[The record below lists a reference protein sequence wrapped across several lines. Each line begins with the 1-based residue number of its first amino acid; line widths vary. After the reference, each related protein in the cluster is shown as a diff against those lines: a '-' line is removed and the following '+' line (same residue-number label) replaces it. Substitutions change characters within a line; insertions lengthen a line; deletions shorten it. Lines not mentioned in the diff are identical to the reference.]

1 MFCVTWRNRLHK
13 NGLFQKEIVT
23 PFLLKISMKKFQGVR
38 AKVVGIPG
46 GYAKIR
52 GKNVDF
58 QGGQCKKIDNL
69 KMGVQFF
76 SGKPKT
82 SFQKSLA

>member
-52 GKNVDF
+52 GKNVDIR
-58 QGGQCKKIDNL
+58 GGVNAKKLITSKWGYN
-69 KMGVQFF
+69 FF
-76 SGKPKT
+76 LESPKPVFKNP
-82 SFQKSLA
+82 